1 VRFKRAKLRLA
12 AGKLTKVNLRL
23 APKQSAAVRRV
34 LRKQSLEARVIL
46 AVKDAAANRTTRT
59 LTLKLSR

>member
-1 VRFKRAKLRLA
+1 VRFKRAKPRLA

-34 LRKQSLEARVIL
+34 LRKQSLEARVTP